1 MIIVTAP
8 CVCILSFRHQP
19 HNPKVLMKPRDLEEE
34 KIKPPG
40 DLEEVVVQKWRER
53 YFVRKFWLNK
63 EKPLSNSCQLKM
75 EHLAGGGLRWSWFDN
90 KLLSSQVLFYIQ
102 NHSKHVLHYHL
113 AYLHTAIKTVLK
125 VVRGVRNLCKKN
137 KNISKGWWWRISQ
150 FPILCAAEFE
160 LFQPV
165 FSHIFS
171 HIYPNF
177 WKEEEIGQHCRD
189 ILLENGMTLNSQ

>member
-8 CVCILSFRHQP
+8 CACILSFRHQP

-75 EHLAGGGLRWSWFDN
+75 EHLLEAASVEVDN

-125 VVRGVRNLCKKN
+125 VVRGVRNLFKKKN
-137 KNISKGWWWRISQ
+137 DRPGDD
-150 FPILCAAEFE
+150 
-160 LFQPV
+160 
-165 FSHIFS
+165 
-171 HIYPNF
+171 
-177 WKEEEIGQHCRD
+177 G
-189 ILLENGMTLNSQ
+189 TLRSV